1 MLNQKLEMMKLSEE
15 GMSEAEGG
23 WKVGLLVQTV
33 GRVVDPKER
42 FLKEIKTATPVNTW
56 MVKEWSS
63 LIADMRKVSVV
74 CKEDQTSHSVPLS
87 QGLIQIKALTVFSSV
102 KAERGEKAVE
112 EKYETSRGWFMK
124 FKQRN
129 HFYNKKSKT
138 NQEVLI

>member
-1 MLNQKLEMMKLSEE
+1 MLNQKLETMKLSEE
-15 GMSEAEGG
+15 GRSEAEGG

-102 KAERGEKAVE
+102 KAERGEKAE
-112 EKYETSRGWFMK
+112 
-124 FKQRN
+124 
-129 HFYNKKSKT
+129 
-138 NQEVLI
+138 